1 MDSIQFFVVAPR
13 ARLPQYPAPCFVLEQ
28 DNWNDFG
35 FQTQYHLTHY
45 ARDAAGRLDA
55 TSIGPVKILRK
66 GQTADD
72 PWTLSGSFQHLSLE
86 FCSVGQSLDY
96 YERLGELGEHG
107 SSALFALRDVAAN
120 RDLIPSYEMELGWA
134 KSLFRYHPEG
144 GAPFL
149 RQAHGLATGE
159 YIKAPG
165 DLPEFSFHPT
175 GWRQPVEMQSASGGP
190 TEGFPGTSILPER
203 VNILVGRNGSGKST
217 FLARL
222 ARVAYAS
229 AGKRSVR
236 PLRDIGVLQ
245 PAGLGFP
252 RIVNVAFSPFDSF
265 MFPTTDERNRGQI
278 VKEMQSGSGR
288 YTFIGLRDIA
298 AEEQA
303 VTSAPNV
310 PLPPVGE
317 PSAVERQVMTRLKP
331 MEQLADEFAA
341 FSARINDEPNRLQTL
356 QVALFKLGTEVAD
369 RSLFSSSGQIDVA
382 QARAAFLNR
391 STGHKI
397 TLLVVFG
404 LAATLEVSSLVLIDE
419 PETHLHPPLLA
430 GLMHA
435 LREILRRHESS
446 AVIATHSPVV
456 VQESLAKHVHVI
468 RREGEEC
475 SVSRVESE
483 TFGESIG
490 IISAQVF
497 GLQSDVMD
505 FHQVLDK
512 LIGQL
517 GALEPIERLFME
529 GELSHQAR
537 AYVLSRLAQRDAG

>member
-1 MDSIQFFVVAPR
+1 ML
-13 ARLPQYPAPCFVLEQ
+13 RLGAGSLERLRI
-28 DNWNDFG
+28 
-35 FQTQYHLTHY
+35 QTQYHVTHY
-45 ARDAAGRLDA
+45 ARGADGRLDPTA
-55 TSIGPVKILRK
+55 IGDVKVLRK

-72 PWTLSGSFQHLSLE
+72 SWTLSGSFQHLPLDC
-86 FCSVGQSLDY
+86 CSVGQSLDY
-96 YERLGELGEHG
+96 YERLGELGEQG
-107 SSALFALRDVAAN
+107 TNALSALRDVAADH
-120 RDLIPSYEMELGWA
+120 DLIPMFESELGWR
-134 KSLFRYHPEG
+134 KSLFRYHDEG
-144 GAPFL
+144 GARFL

-159 YIKAPG
+159 YVKAPG
-165 DLPEFSFHPT
+165 DLPTFSFHPT
-175 GWRQPVEMQSASGGP
+175 GWRQTVELQSASGGP
-190 TEGFPGTSILPER
+190 TEGYPATSILPER

-222 ARVAYAS
+222 ARIAYAS
-229 AGKRSVR
+229 PVKRSVR
-236 PLRDIGVLQ
+236 PLRDIGALE

-265 MFPTTDERNRGQI
+265 MFPTTDERNQGQL
-278 VKEMQSGSGR
+278 VKEMQSGTGR

-298 AEEQA
+298 AEQLA
-303 VTSAPNV
+303 ALSQPNI

-317 PSAVERQVMTRLKP
+317 LPAVERQALTRLKS
-331 MEQLADEFAA
+331 MEQLADEFAG
-341 FSARINDEPNRLQTL
+341 FSNRINSEPARLQTL
-356 QVALFKLGTEVAD
+356 HIALFKLGAEVAD
-369 RSLFSSSGQIDVA
+369 RGLFNATGQIDVA
-382 QARAAFLNR
+382 QARGVFMNR

-404 LAATLEVSSLVLIDE
+404 LAATLEPCSLVIIDE

-435 LREILRRHESS
+435 LHAILKRNESS

-512 LIGQL
+512 LIAQL
-517 GALEPIERLFME
+517 GALDPIEQLFME

-537 AYVLSRLAQRDAG
+537 AYVLSRLAQRDKG